1 VCDYPDVFAEVTTG
15 LAPDWEIEFTIEQF
29 ELMSGTQ
36 PIYKASYHMPPSE
49 LKELKKQLEN
59 LVGRGFIRLSVS
71 PWGVPVLFVR
81 KKDGSLRLCTDYREL
96 NRVTIKNKYALPRI
110 DDLFDQLKKATV
122 FSKIDFRSG

>member
-1 VCDYPDVFAEVTTG
+1 
-15 LAPDWEIEFTIEQF
+15 
-29 ELMSGTQ
+29 MSGTQ
-36 PIYKASYHMPPSE
+36 PIYKASYHMAPSE